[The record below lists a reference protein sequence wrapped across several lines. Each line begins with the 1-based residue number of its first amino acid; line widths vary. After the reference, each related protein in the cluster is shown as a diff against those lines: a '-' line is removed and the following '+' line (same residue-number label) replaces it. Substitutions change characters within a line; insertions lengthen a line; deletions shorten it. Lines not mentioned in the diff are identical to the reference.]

1 MQWLLPFLNVILIT
15 VPANWCG
22 EQNMMQKSCSII
34 VVDLHD
40 KTFRG
45 QLSSWVIKTGQAI
58 NWQLAVFDYVISCT
72 CHSHTKATLLHFIMM
87 ARFIQI
93 AKVREFEY

>member
-1 MQWLLPFLNVILIT
+1 MQWLLPFLNVTLIII
-15 VPANWCG
+15 PANWCG
-22 EQNMMQKSCSII
+22 EQNVMQKSCSII

-58 NWQLAVFDYVISCT
+58 NWQVAVFDDVISCT
-72 CHSHTKATLLHFIMM
+72 CHSYRKVPLLHFIMM
-87 ARFIQI
+87 ARFIRI
-93 AKVREFEY
+93 AKVREFGY